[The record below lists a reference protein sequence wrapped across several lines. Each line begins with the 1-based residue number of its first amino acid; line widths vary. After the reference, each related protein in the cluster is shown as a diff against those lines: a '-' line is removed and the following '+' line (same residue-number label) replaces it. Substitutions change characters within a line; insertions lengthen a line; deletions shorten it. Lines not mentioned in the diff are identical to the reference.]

1 MFATSHPLR
10 GAVLGELHARPFI
23 PIAAP
28 KRLLHLGF
36 MTGGEAAAA
45 DRARLTDFCEARARP
60 GPREDSRHHEVVLAD
75 ARLRWEQHSE
85 FTTYTWEI
93 ADTDRTPFERGAGS
107 FVPILTQIES
117 PGPLLVAIDLHLL
130 ADREVALDSLFD
142 PSSLA
147 ASIVA
152 DGKALAA
159 TDFRVGSDGFVRWLM
174 LDRGLAPSQAGALAQ
189 RLLEIETYRTLAL
202 LGLPEAQGLAP
213 QVRRI
218 EDGVTRITR
227 TMAETRDL
235 AVDSRLLDEL
245 TGLAAALEADANVAG
260 YRLRAS
266 KAYAEIV
273 EQRLVAIG
281 ETPCPG
287 WPTLAAFLSRRMAPA
302 MRTCHMMEERLTGL
316 SARLARAAQLLR
328 TRVDVEIE
336 RQNRDL
342 LGAMNAR
349 AGLQLRLQQTVEG
362 LSIAAI
368 SYYVVSLAGY
378 LFKGLKDAGL
388 GPDPALA
395 QAVSVPFAL
404 VLVGLMVRR
413 IRSHH
418 ADTESSLAR
427 QGREEP

>member
-1 MFATSHPLR
+1 
-10 GAVLGELHARPFI
+10 V
-23 PIAAP
+23 
-28 KRLLHLGF
+28 
-36 MTGGEAAAA
+36 A
-45 DRARLTDFCEARARP
+45 DRARLAAFCEARARP
-60 GPREDSRHHEVVLAD
+60 GPREDARHHEVVLAD

-93 ADTDRTPFERGAGS
+93 ADTDRTPFERSAGS
-107 FVPILTQIES
+107 FVPILTQIEA

-130 ADREVALDSLFD
+130 TDREVSLDSLFD
-142 PSSLA
+142 SSSLA
-147 ASIVA
+147 ASIVVE
-152 DGKALAA
+152 GKALAA

-174 LDRGLAPSQAGALAQ
+174 LDHGLAPSQAGALAQ
-189 RLLEIETYRTLAL
+189 RLLEIETYRTLSL

-213 QVRRI
+213 KVRNI
-218 EDGVTRITR
+218 EDGVTRIAR

-266 KAYAEIV
+266 QAYAEIV
-273 EQRLVAIG
+273 EQRLDAIG

-302 MRTCHMMEERLTGL
+302 MRTCRMMEERLTGL

-378 LFKGLKDAGL
+378 LFKGLKDSGL

-395 QAVSVPFAL
+395 QAVSVPFVL

-413 IRSHH
+413 IRRHH
-418 ADTESSLAR
+418 AETESALVK
-427 QGREEP
+427 QGRKDP